1 MLFSFIFNNIPG
13 LNRSSGNSGWLN
25 VTFWDLKRDS
35 VKKQQATFY
44 DKISKAH
51 SRNCSISLAG
61 MHLSLQWGGNIQ
73 VRQQVLKVSI
83 ISY

>member
-1 MLFSFIFNNIPG
+1 MLFNLIFKNIPG
-13 LNRSSGNSGWLN
+13 LNRSTGNSGWLN

-73 VRQQVLKVSI
+73 VRQKVLKVSI
-83 ISY
+83 ISS